1 MHGHINNLLMRFSE
15 DLTNSSFLKLMV
27 GPITLNDPIYGR
39 LIYDKRCR
47 INNLSTSMIALSQV
61 LMKVFTFSSI
71 WSLNVWCG
79 LTVGRF
85 QRMNTWWCLG
95 LWGQCDNPNCVN
107 CPPAYKNRR
116 HFQRG
121 SNALDNKVCPWN
133 MSFDL
138 KLQTIICW
146 FVDYCILLVTLV
158 ILIRGNHIRW
168 SLLLV

>member
-79 LTVGRF
+79 LSDLSSRFSVSRVLAWKFPNYCSGLHFFCGLNMYLNLDLWEAGFSFQAGRRCCDC
-85 QRMNTWWCLG
+85 QSWCWQAHWLG
-95 LWGQCDNPNCVN
+95 W
-107 CPPAYKNRR
+107 
-116 HFQRG
+116 
-121 SNALDNKVCPWN
+121 KVC
-133 MSFDL
+133 
-138 KLQTIICW
+138 
-146 FVDYCILLVTLV
+146 ILTCLFQWLLCTLAF
-158 ILIRGNHIRW
+158 
-168 SLLLV
+168 SL